1 MRDTVSTGRSAAT
14 GGWRV
19 LLFLALLAL
28 LHAALTT
35 GASDAA
41 ALETHGCLTRAG
53 ASLVPGP
60 AERPC
65 VAAAPVLASNGDG
78 DKRPGSGF
86 RRMCEASVCHLR
98 HPVPTGPGG
107 KAIRESAVTESV
119 GAPSDA
125 SSWAVITAAAAPSP
139 TRVTVLRC

>member
-1 MRDTVSTGRSAAT
+1 MRDTVSTGRSTAT

-19 LLFLALLAL
+19 LLFLVLLAL

-35 GASDAA
+35 DSPDMRSTEADR
-41 ALETHGCLTRAG
+41 CLTRASVP
-53 ASLVPGP
+53 AAPGP

-65 VAAAPVLASNGDG
+65 VAPAPVLASNGAG
-78 DKRPGSGF
+78 DKHPGSGF

-107 KAIRESAVTESV
+107 KAIRESAAAESV
-119 GAPSDA
+119 AAPSDA